1 MNDFS
6 EFERNLAFDAD
17 SYKESYDKQRQAT
30 REHLTSLMVKGYLS
44 TDVIPSGS
52 LVEVELASRNVAYD
66 PDEKLRRII
75 GTMAGDGSLKVIGDS
90 SDSRQLIGQR
100 IIMGNWKIA
109 DEANNDIVYT
119 PGTVNPDANLGYHN
133 YWDGEVSA
141 TDLGSPPASFTVDGI
156 PFIFEK

>member
-6 EFERNLAFDAD
+6 KFELDLAFDAD

-30 REHLTSLMVKGYLS
+30 REHLSSLMVQGYLS
-44 TDVIPSGS
+44 TNVIPSGS
-52 LVEVELASRNVAYD
+52 LVEVELASRSVAYD

-90 SDSRQLIGQR
+90 SDGRQLIGQR
-100 IIMGNWKIA
+100 IVMGNWKIA
-109 DEANNDIVYT
+109 DETNNDIVYT

-133 YWDGEVSA
+133 Y
-141 TDLGSPPASFTVDGI
+141 
-156 PFIFEK
+156 